1 MDELPALAT
10 VLPHARAV
18 DFGHVLVLIDYR
30 TGDVKG
36 LLPTAAERF
45 REAARTG
52 RPGQLPGPLASQLL
66 TSGFLA
72 PTSDCR
78 PWPVTRGTTAT
89 ASWGSVEHPA
99 GTARPRHIPLL
110 DVLRATGA
118 LSAVA
123 AVKAVG
129 HRRTTMLRV
138 IRTVHRATSTRRRPA
153 TPEQAAAAV
162 LAVRA
167 AGWNSPGRSACL
179 EESAAAVLLMASRCL
194 GVTWCHGIAADPVR
208 LHAWVQT
215 EDGTPIAEPL
225 STSAFTPVL
234 TLGAHHHQS

>member
-1 MDELPALAT
+1 MDELPAFAT
-10 VLPHARAV
+10 ALPHVRAI
-18 DFGHVLVLIDYR
+18 DFGHILVVIDYR

-36 LLPTAAERF
+36 LLPTAAERL

-52 RPGQLPGPLASQLL
+52 SPGRLPGPLAAHLL
-66 TSGFLA
+66 TAGFLA
-72 PTSDCR
+72 PTSDPR
-78 PWPVTRGTTAT
+78 PWPVTKATTAT

-99 GTARPRHIPLL
+99 GTARPRSIPLL
-110 DVLRATGA
+110 DLLRATGA

-138 IRTVHRATSTRRRPA
+138 IHTIHRATSTRHRSA
-153 TPEQAAAAV
+153 TPDQAAAAV
-162 LAVRA
+162 SAVRA
-167 AGWNSPGRSACL
+167 AGWNSPVRSACL
-179 EESAAAVLLMASRCL
+179 EESAAVVLLLASRCL

-215 EDGTPIAEPL
+215 EDGTPVAEPL
-225 STSAFTPVL
+225 STRAFTPLL
-234 TLGAHHHQS
+234 TLGAHHFQS